1 MQDAL
6 EAVGGKDMFKFAP
19 LSAFMVA
26 LLICASAAPATTIY
40 SGELTWELTE
50 SQIDAEA
57 AWADPVTKVE
67 WTVEKTGPVEWTYT
81 YVFTVPTKEISHLII
96 EVSENLTSID
106 DIVSNVPLEASGIG
120 LFDVDGPG
128 ESNPNIPDDLYGLK
142 FDLAEVATS
151 IEIGFTIDRDP
162 IWGDFYAKDG
172 KDDGVD
178 VTAFNAGFTAGD
190 TDPDPLVFGPDSDLV
205 TDHILVPDTIPEPA
219 TLGLIVLGGA
229 AMLVRFRRRFGAI

>member
-1 MQDAL
+1 
-6 EAVGGKDMFKFAP
+6 MFKFAP
-19 LSAFMVA
+19 LSAFTVA
-26 LLICASAAPATTIY
+26 VLVCASAAPAAVIY
-40 SGELTWELTE
+40 TGELTWEAAE
-50 SQIDAEA
+50 SEIDAEA

-106 DIVSNVPLEASGIG
+106 GIVSNVPLDASGIG

-128 ESNPNIPDDLYGLK
+128 ESNPNLPDDLYGLK
-142 FDLAEVATS
+142 FDLGEAATS
-151 IEIGFTIDRDP
+151 IEISFSINRDP
-162 IWGDFYAKDG
+162 IWGDFYMKDG
-172 KDDGVD
+172 KDDGTD

-190 TDPDPLVFGPDSDLV
+190 TDPDPFVFGPDSDLV

-219 TLGLIVLGGA
+219 TLGIIVLGGVA
-229 AMLVRFRRRFGAI
+229 ALIRSRKRFGSI